1 MKILRR
7 IARGRKREIV
17 GADGLPKTLIVIVI
31 HWYGWTEMKWLT
43 GGEKGEGGG
52 RGERGDGSVVRRRLD
67 RG

>member
-7 IARGRKREIV
+7 RKETRVREIV
-17 GADGLPKTLIVIVI
+17 GADGLPKTLIVSVI

-43 GGEKGEGGG
+43 GGQKGEGGG